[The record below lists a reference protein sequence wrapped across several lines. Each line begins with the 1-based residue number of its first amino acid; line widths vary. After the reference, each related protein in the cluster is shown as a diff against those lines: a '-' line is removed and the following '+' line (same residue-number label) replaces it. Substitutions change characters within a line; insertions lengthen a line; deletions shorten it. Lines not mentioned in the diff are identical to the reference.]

1 MAFFS
6 PKVFSHPSWG
16 RKASAC
22 RGCVHV
28 WPLRERKEAPRAE
41 KWTGVLLQRA
51 PKRRL
56 GVGPAAESPKAVS
69 QSAKCGG
76 GKSRPPNRERGC
88 ARNFIPA
95 FFLFF
100 FPRSSLQDRRPVSS
114 ILLSTRWPSF
124 LDDPLSR
131 LVSLF
136 SCGKPT
142 RETRGTLKH

>member
-69 QSAKCGG
+69 QSAECGG

-100 FPRSSLQDRRPVSS
+100 FHAPLSKIEGRFPQSSSPRGG
-114 ILLSTRWPSF
+114 LLSWMTHYLDSSAFF
-124 LDDPLSR
+124 LAGNQR
-131 LVSLF
+131 
-136 SCGKPT
+136 GR
-142 RETRGTLKH
+142 REGP